1 MHLSQVRSSSLK
13 VFMDCGFNIVCHHR
27 SLACVEQCSQPA
39 HERRKITPPRSLP
52 AWSDVHHQL
61 RNDSS
66 SRCRLRE
73 MPPSAASRGGDCP
86 SFRVLVVN
94 RSRPGQAR
102 VVDVGSCRSKN
113 PKNSYQLSWTIS
125 TWERSP
131 SQRRARVVDSARN
144 PRFPLPDP
152 HVSPGEGTVL
162 LPGIVNSPCRL
173 RCEVLTL
180 YHSGQARRKLGF
192 VRNLRGPTKRRIPR
206 FKMTKTRAL
215 KAIQLRRA
223 D

>member
-1 MHLSQVRSSSLK
+1 
-13 VFMDCGFNIVCHHR
+13 MDCGFNIVCHHR

-125 TWERSP
+125 VGRG
-131 SQRRARVVDSARN
+131 RRLSGGRGLSIPQGILRI
-144 PRFPLPDP
+144 PLPDP

-162 LPGIVNSPCRL
+162 LRRKWQFAVPLSRVD
-173 RCEVLTL
+173 LTSR
-180 YHSGQARRKLGF
+180 HSGQAQRS
-192 VRNLRGPTKRRIPR
+192 VDEMP
-206 FKMTKTRAL
+206 A
-215 KAIQLRRA
+215 A
-223 D
+223 